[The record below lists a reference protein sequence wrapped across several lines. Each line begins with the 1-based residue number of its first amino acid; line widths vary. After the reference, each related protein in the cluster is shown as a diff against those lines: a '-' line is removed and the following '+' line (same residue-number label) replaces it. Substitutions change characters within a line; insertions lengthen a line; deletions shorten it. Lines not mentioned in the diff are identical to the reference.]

1 MALQSM
7 TAIANIT
14 LQSASTLVSFSG
26 IPSNYRDL
34 VIVFVGIGTGD
45 ENLTPIING
54 SSSDFSW
61 VQMTSG
67 PAGSTGTNNSIGRV
81 ATSQTLGVLQ
91 FFDYS
96 QTNKHKSFFVET
108 NVTGSERRQLA
119 ARWAQTAAINTIGLS
134 IRTGLSFTAGSTFS
148 LYGRIA

>member
-14 LQSASTLVSFSG
+14 LQQASTSVTFSG

-34 VIVFVGIGTGD
+34 IIVFVGVGTGD

-54 SSSDFSW
+54 SSVDFVW
-61 VQMTSG
+61 VQMTSAPG
-67 PAGSTGTNNSIGRV
+67 TSTGTNNSIGRV
-81 ATSQTLGVLQ
+81 ATSQTMGMLQ

-96 QTNKHKSFFVET
+96 QTNKHKTFLVET
-108 NVTGSERRQLA
+108 NVTGSERRQLL
-119 ARWAQTAAINTIGLS
+119 ARWSQSAAINTLGLS